1 MKTLVMIREN
11 AGGPVSECPEGDDDP
26 PLQERPGQGEV
37 RGGHGP
43 AVEAVRTGK
52 AVCPYCGVGCL
63 ITAAV
68 FENRIIKISAGKS
81 AAPNFGML
89 CSKGVY
95 LKDVFDEKHR
105 LSFPM
110 IRRHRGMAPT
120 RVSWEEAISFMAE
133 NLRRIREENGNDAA
147 AFYGSGQLDTEASYL
162 FTKLFKGYLGTNNMD
177 TNSRLCM
184 SSAVAAYVR
193 SFGSDGPAA
202 CYADIPDAGVILVIG
217 ANMAENHPVLFQMI
231 RRARVKSPGM
241 RVVVID
247 PRRTKTAEFADVHV
261 PLAPGSD
268 VAFLEVVAKRLLA
281 LGRVDKRFVR
291 RSTEGFDGYRASLES
306 LDEEALLSV
315 CNVHP
320 ARAAEVVEYLAEPC
334 RLLTFY
340 CQGTNQSTQ
349 GVDKCLAIHNLHLQ
363 LGEIGKKGSGV
374 FSLTGQP
381 NAMGG
386 REVGYLSHQL
396 PGYRFV
402 ANESHRAY
410 LEGAWGI
417 SPGSIASRPGLSAIR
432 LFQAAAQ
439 GKIKALWVAATNPAV
454 TLPDVKVARQGLRKA
469 EFVIVQDCY
478 FPTETAEFADVLLP
492 AAQWGEKV
500 GTMTNS
506 ERLVVRSEKFLEPPG
521 SARPD
526 WWIVAEVGR
535 AMGFE
540 GFGFGSEEA
549 VWDEFRRLTAGTPCD
564 MAGMLNDRLRKEPLR
579 WPCPHPQHPGTERRY
594 TDGKF
599 HTSSGKARFHTAA
612 HRSPDESVDG
622 EFPLGLTTGRV
633 ASQWHTRT
641 RTGRVR
647 QLVMQEPEP
656 FIEIHPCD
664 AERNGVGEGDWI
676 YLVGRR
682 GRTYGRARLTKG
694 IREGLLFM
702 PFHWGELFHPET
714 NVNRVTNPA
723 FDPISEQPELKFCAV
738 RIQRPE
744 PASLPVQSEG

>member
-1 MKTLVMIREN
+1 MIREN
-11 AGGPVSECPEGDDDP
+11 AGGPISECPEGDDDP
-26 PLQERPGQGEV
+26 SLQEHPGQGEV

-43 AVEAVRTGK
+43 AGGAVRTGK

-68 FENRIIKISAGKS
+68 FENRITKISAGKS
-81 AAPNFGML
+81 TAPNFGML

-120 RVSWEEAISFMAE
+120 RVSWEEAISFTAE
-133 NLRRIREENGNDAA
+133 SLQRIREKNGNAAA

-162 FTKLFKGYLGTNNMD
+162 FTKLFKGCLGTNNMD

-202 CYADIPDAGVILVIG
+202 CYADISDARVILVIG

-268 VAFLEVVAKRLLA
+268 VAFLQVVAKRLLA

-315 CNVHP
+315 CNIHP

-410 LEGAWGI
+410 LEGARGI
-417 SPGSIASRPGLSAIR
+417 SPGGIASRAGLSAIR

-454 TLPDVKVARQGLRKA
+454 TLPDVKVAREGLRKA

-478 FPTETAEFADVLLP
+478 FPTETAAMGRKGADHDEQRAPGGAQREISRTARKRAAGLVDRRRGRPGDGFRGVWLRLGRSGLGRVP
-492 AAQWGEKV
+492 AADSGHPVRHGGDAQRPPE
-500 GTMTNS
+500 
-506 ERLVVRSEKFLEPPG
+506 ERAVAVALPPSPAPRYRAPLHG
-521 SARPD
+521 
-526 WWIVAEVGR
+526 WEV
-535 AMGFE
+535 
-540 GFGFGSEEA
+540 
-549 VWDEFRRLTAGTPCD
+549 PY
-564 MAGMLNDRLRKEPLR
+564 P
-579 WPCPHPQHPGTERRY
+579 
-594 TDGKF
+594 
-599 HTSSGKARFHTAA
+599 
-612 HRSPDESVDG
+612 
-622 EFPLGLTTGRV
+622 
-633 ASQWHTRT
+633 
-641 RTGRVR
+641 
-647 QLVMQEPEP
+647 
-656 FIEIHPCD
+656 
-664 AERNGVGEGDWI
+664 VGEGA
-676 YLVGRR
+676 VPHRR
-682 GRTYGRARLTKG
+682 
-694 IREGLLFM
+694 
-702 PFHWGELFHPET
+702 P
-714 NVNRVTNPA
+714 PA
-723 FDPISEQPELKFCAV
+723 P
-738 RIQRPE
+738 
-744 PASLPVQSEG
+744 G